1 MSRTWT
7 IALHFNVGYEV
18 TLRILHGVIQYA
30 QEHPELVL
38 REFNFVQEDLKL
50 PQPPPWIGKADGL
63 LMNLARLEG
72 VSDWLRRSGMP
83 TINTG
88 GDLRKEKR
96 VVSVYTDPASVAK
109 LAVDHLLDAGLRHFL
124 FVGDRKADATPQLH
138 SAMSKAL
145 APHRLKVEAY
155 AAETV
160 YAGTFEDF
168 ATLEQVEPGLVR
180 VIREAKKPLGL
191 LAQTDRYA
199 AAICR
204 VIELLGL
211 AIPDDVAV
219 VGVHDTEMARLSTPP
234 ISSIRPPHQ
243 AIGHEAARV
252 LHGILRGERLAR
264 RKVLLPAVEL
274 VERASTIRKPLE
286 LDTEARWS
294 QEHIRAAQD
303 YIGQHAVEGI
313 CIRDV
318 AAHVHMPRRTFEA
331 EFAAAVGHPIGEA
344 IRRARLERIKDLL
357 ETTDLPLEQVARL
370 TGLAT
375 SVSLIRIVTA
385 ATGMSPTE
393 YRRAHRD
400 EPKRNSRRNSK
411 RRRS

>member
-1 MSRTWT
+1 MSQTWT
-7 IALHFNVGYEV
+7 IALHFNIGYEV

-38 REFNFVQEDLKL
+38 REFNFSHEDNDL
-50 PQPPPWIGKADGL
+50 PQPPPWKGKADGL

-72 VSDWLRRSGMP
+72 VSEWLRQGGMP
-83 TINTG
+83 AVNTG
-88 GDLRKEKR
+88 GDLWKENR
-96 VVSVYTDPASVAK
+96 VVSVYTDPASVAG
-109 LAVDHLLDAGLRHFL
+109 LAVRHFLHLGLRHFL
-124 FVGDRKADATPQLH
+124 FVGDRKADATAQVR
-138 SAMSKAL
+138 SAMSKEL
-145 APHRLKVEAY
+145 APHRLKLETY

-160 YAGTFEDF
+160 YSGTFEDF
-168 ATLEQVEPGLVR
+168 STLEQVEPGLVQ

-199 AAICR
+199 VAICR
-204 VIELLGL
+204 IVEFLGL
-211 AIPDDVAV
+211 AIPDDVAI
-219 VGVHDTEMARLSTPP
+219 VGVHDTEMARLATTP

-243 AIGHEAARV
+243 AIGCEAARV

-294 QEHIRAAQD
+294 QEHIRVALD

-318 AAHVHMPRRTFEA
+318 VAHVHMPRRTFEA
-331 EFAAAVGHPIGEA
+331 EFAAAVGYPIGEA
-344 IRRARLERIKDLL
+344 IRRARLERIKNLL

-370 TGLAT
+370 AGLAT
-375 SVSLIRIVTA
+375 AVSLIRIVTA

-393 YRRAHRD
+393 YRRAYRD
-400 EPKRNSRRNSK
+400 ESK
-411 RRRS
+411 RKSKRGRL